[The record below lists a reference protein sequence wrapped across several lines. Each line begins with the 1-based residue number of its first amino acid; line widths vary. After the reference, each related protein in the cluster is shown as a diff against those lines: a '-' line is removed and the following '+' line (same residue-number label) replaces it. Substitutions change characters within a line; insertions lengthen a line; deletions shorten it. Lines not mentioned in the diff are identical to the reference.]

1 MFCYRQSDRTV
12 FLFILLMLEATAAIL
27 LDIFVS
33 LDNYAA
39 VGIQMEKPSPET
51 HPIPVWS
58 V

>member
-1 MFCYRQSDRTV
+1 
-12 FLFILLMLEATAAIL
+12 MLEATAAIL